1 MSPTGAERKLMT
13 CAGISEVRINWRY
26 RNMTEKNAEKKELLI
41 FLFIAFG
48 VTYLMGLLMWYGSR
62 AAIDLSAFP
71 NAQMMYPASG
81 VMLAYLLSGR
91 EKRQVPRCFFVV
103 FLLTT
108 AVLIVVSM
116 LSLIMPEQTIPV
128 AGGDVSIWLM
138 VIQLALIGGSILCW
152 IALLIDGKDRRKA
165 CGLGWKN
172 WKRSLFCLLLFMVLY
187 FLRAG
192 ISYVLSG
199 ETAFLLEIFTNPATW
214 TYLLFMPVNF
224 ILAFAAF
231 FGEEYGWRYY
241 LQPLL
246 QERFGLRK
254 GVLVLGIVW
263 GLWHLPCDF
272 FYYVT
277 PDRGLIMTVA
287 QIITCV
293 TLGIFFA
300 WAYMRTGNIWVPVIL
315 HYMNNN
321 LAPVISNTY
330 SADIF
335 QNQEITWGMIPAS
348 LVINGLLFGFFL
360 LSGVFR
366 EKSGQDSSSSGETA
380 EQISG

>member
-1 MSPTGAERKLMT
+1 
-13 CAGISEVRINWRY
+13 
-26 RNMTEKNAEKKELLI
+26 MTEKNTEKKEFFIFLLI
-41 FLFIAFG
+41 AYG
-48 VTYLMGLLMWYGSR
+48 VTYLMGLLMWYGNR
-62 AAIDLSAFP
+62 ASIDLSAFP

-81 VMLAYLLSGR
+81 VMLAYLLAGR
-91 EKRQVPRCFFVV
+91 GKRQIPRCFFGM

-108 AVLIVVSM
+108 AVMIAAAV
-116 LSLIMPEQTIPV
+116 LSLLMPEQVISMP
-128 AGGDVSIWLM
+128 AGDLSVWVM
-138 VIQLALIGGSILCW
+138 AIQFVLIGGSILCW
-152 IALLIDGKDRRKA
+152 IALLIDGKDRRRA
-165 CGLGWKN
+165 CGLGCKN
-172 WKRSLFCLLLFMVLY
+172 WKTSLLCLLLFMALY

-192 ISYVLSG
+192 VSYVLGG
-199 ETAFLLEIFTNPATW
+199 EAAFLLKIFTDPVTW
-214 TYLLFMPVNF
+214 GYLLFMPVNF

-246 QERFGLRK
+246 QKRFGLRK
-254 GVLVLGIVW
+254 GVLILGVVW

-277 PDRGLIMTVA
+277 PDKGLIMTAA

-300 WAYMRTGNIWVPVIL
+300 WAYMKTGNIWVPVIL

-330 SADIF
+330 SVDIF
-335 QNQEITWGMIPAS
+335 QNQEITWGMLPSS
-348 LVINGLLFGFFL
+348 LVMNGLLFGFFL

-366 EKSGQDSSSSGETA
+366 EKDGQD
-380 EQISG
+380 